1 MDEDDL
7 RREIVRLEARIEA
20 LAETIERCREA
31 DADLQGRRRR
41 WRTVDPGRAVGAIRF
56 DPVLMIVAMAAV
68 IGGVVLIGSNGS
80 TSEEATAALRTAEAE
95 RAELIG
101 KIELHVVG
109 EGAGGNLPETR
120 AR

>member
-1 MDEDDL
+1 MDEGDL

-20 LAETIERCREA
+20 LAETIERCRKLILIA
-31 DADLQGRRRR
+31 KAA
-41 WRTVDPGRAVGAIRF
+41 VAVGGLLIMAVLLGVTRF
-56 DPVLMIVAMAAV
+56 DPALMIAAMAAV
-68 IGGVVLIGSNGS
+68 IGGFVLVGSNGS
-80 TSEEATAALRTAEAE
+80 TAQEATAALRAAEAE

-109 EGAGGNLPETR
+109 EGAGGNMLDS